1 MTPQPLID
9 DVNKIMELSE
19 DELNELLIHNKYNK
33 ANLREL
39 LRRTLASTKE
49 YKKVYEYERT
59 VREQKEEQLESC
71 LNKVKQITEQY

>member
-9 DVNKIMELSE
+9 DVNKILELSE

-39 LRRTLASTKE
+39 LRRTIASTKE
-49 YKKVYEYERT
+49 YKKAYEYERK
-59 VREQKEEQLESC
+59 VRGQKEEQLEEYV
-71 LNKVKQITEQY
+71 NKVKQIANN